1 MYVSEISPILMT
13 VSKIL
18 HALAGVLQTIVYI
31 NCVCFIIYYALNAN
45 NELIIVCIQQAI
57 SI

>member
-1 MYVSEISPILMT
+1 MYESEISPILMT

-45 NELIIVCIQQAI
+45 NELIIVCIQQVI